1 MLDDNGI
8 DVNSSVDVNLFRGN
22 SQVGLVRDGV
32 HGVSSFLPLTVST
45 SDTLRDPRP
54 LVEIFVI

>member
-8 DVNSSVDVNLFRGN
+8 DVNSSVDVDLFCGN
-22 SQVGLVRDGV
+22 FQVGLVSGGV
-32 HGVSSFLPLTVST
+32 HGVSSFLPLTVSM